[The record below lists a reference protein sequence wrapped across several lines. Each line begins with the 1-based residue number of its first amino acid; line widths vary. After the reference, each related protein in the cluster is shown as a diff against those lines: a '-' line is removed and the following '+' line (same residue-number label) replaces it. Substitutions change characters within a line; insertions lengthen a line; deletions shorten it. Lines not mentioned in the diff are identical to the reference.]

1 MLQKLLLL
9 AEMDDKM
16 TDDDDDNDHDHDHNH
31 DYDHDKYDN
40 KLATTRQSS
49 GMLRLNQLNE
59 QLINNPSQSGRVV
72 PRIMANRLTASWSQ
86 VGICTM

>member
-16 TDDDDDNDHDHDHNH
+16 TDDDDDDHNH

-40 KLATTRQSS
+40 KLATTR
-49 GMLRLNQLNE
+49 
-59 QLINNPSQSGRVV
+59 
-72 PRIMANRLTASWSQ
+72 
-86 VGICTM
+86 